1 MNSPYFRRRMAI
13 FLFLVISATQFLCS
27 AAAGAGTSGNTGL
40 ELPPLYFLSTF
51 THYQRF
57 SEQPLLPW
65 REANDAVEK
74 IGGWRFYAR
83 EATLPA
89 AADNSQG
96 LKTDSP
102 PEQPAVP
109 SMNVDSYPGREDKQ

>member
-1 MNSPYFRRRMAI
+1 MNSPYLRRRMAI

-27 AAAGAGTSGNTGL
+27 AASGDGARGNTGI
-40 ELPPLYFLSTF
+40 ELPPLYDLSTF

-57 SEQPLLPW
+57 SDQPLLPW

-89 AADNSQG
+89 AADNSNG
-96 LKTDSP
+96 LKTDMP

-109 SMNVDSYPGREDKQ
+109 SMNVDSYPVLEDKQ